1 MFRFRKNKH
10 EFSLMDQHNFL
21 PGKIDK
27 CQICSSKNL
36 TQIIDL
42 GDQPLANT
50 LQKNFKEKQ
59 KIEKFPINVIRCED
73 CTLLQI
79 DYIVDQAKVY
89 HLNYPY
95 LPGITK
101 TVDNEQKELSN
112 YLFENLK
119 LKKNDIVLDIGSND
133 GSLLK
138 HFKEKGLNPVGIEP
152 TNIAKI
158 ANDNGIFTLQSFFNV
173 ETVKD
178 VISKKG
184 KAKLITSTNVFA
196 HMSTLGDVMDGIVEL
211 MDDDGY
217 FCFENHYIM
226 EVIDK
231 VQYDTFYHEHLRTY
245 SLISLIKLFEMYDLT
260 LYHAQ
265 IVTRYGGSI
274 RAIVSK
280 KKRDQ
285 TVSLKKLLEI
295 ENERLIKDKE
305 KTYKDFVQNIN
316 QSRDNLIEKLSEIK
330 SKNLTVIGKSCP
342 ARAVVLLNYCN
353 LNENNLDFIAEQP
366 TSLKLNYYIPGTN
379 LEIVNDDILLDKNPD
394 YVLLLAWHL
403 SQPII
408 DKWKKKGLKSKFII
422 PLPKVKII

>member
-1 MFRFRKNKH
+1 M
-10 EFSLMDQHNFL
+10 
-21 PGKIDK
+21 
-27 CQICSSKNL
+27 
-36 TQIIDL
+36 
-42 GDQPLANT
+42 
-50 LQKNFKEKQ
+50 
-59 KIEKFPINVIRCED
+59 
-73 CTLLQI
+73 LQI
-79 DYIVDQAKVY
+79 DYIVDQNKVY
-89 HLNYPY
+89 HLDYPY

-101 TVDNEQKELSN
+101 TVDNEQKELSD
-112 YLFENLK
+112 YLFENLE
-119 LKKNDIVLDIGSND
+119 LKKNDTVLDIGSND

-138 HFKEKGLNPVGIEP
+138 HFRAKGLNTVGVEP
-152 TNIAKI
+152 TNIAKL
-158 ANDNGIFTLQSFFNV
+158 ANDNGIFTLQSFFNL
-173 ETVKD
+173 ETVKNI
-178 VISKKG
+178 ISNKG

-196 HMSTLGDVMDGIVEL
+196 HMSTLGDVMDGIVEA

-226 EVIDK
+226 EVIEK

-265 IVTRYGGSI
+265 LVTRYGGSI

-285 TVSLKKLLEI
+285 TESLKKLLEI
-295 ENERLIKDKE
+295 ENEKLVKNKE

-316 QSRDNLIEKLSEIK
+316 QSRDDLIEKLSEIK

-353 LNENNLDFIAEQP
+353 LDENNLDFIAEQP

-403 SQPII
+403 SESII
-408 DKWKKKGLKSKFII
+408 EKWKKKGLKSKFII
-422 PLPKVKII
+422 PLPKVRII

>member
-1 MFRFRKNKH
+1 MI
-10 EFSLMDQHNFL
+10 QHNFL
-21 PGKIDK
+21 PGKISK
-27 CQICSSKNL
+27 CQICNSKNL
-36 TQIIDL
+36 IKIIDL
-42 GDQPLANT
+42 GDQPLANS
-50 LQKNFKEKQ
+50 LQKKTKEKYNQ
-59 KIEKFPINVIRCED
+59 EKFPITVVRCED

-79 DYIVDQAKVY
+79 DYIVDQNKVY
-89 HLNYPY
+89 HLDYPY

-101 TVDNEQKELSN
+101 TVDNEQKELSD
-112 YLFENLK
+112 YLFENLE
-119 LKKNDIVLDIGSND
+119 LKKNDTVLDIGSND

-138 HFKEKGLNPVGIEP
+138 HFRAKGLNTVGVEP
-152 TNIAKI
+152 TNIAKL
-158 ANDNGIFTLQSFFNV
+158 ANDNGIFTFQSFFNL
-173 ETVKD
+173 ETVNNI
-178 VISKKG
+178 ISNKG

-196 HMSTLGDVMDGIVEL
+196 HMSTLGDVMDGIVEA

-226 EVIDK
+226 EVIEK

-265 IVTRYGGSI
+265 LVTRYGGSI

-285 TVSLKKLLEI
+285 TESLKKLLEI
-295 ENERLIKDKE
+295 ENEKLVKNKE

-316 QSRDNLIEKLSEIK
+316 QSRDDLIKKLSEIK

-353 LNENNLDFIAEQP
+353 LDENNLDFIAEQA

-403 SQPII
+403 SEPII
-408 DKWKKKGLKSKFII
+408 EKWKKKGLKSKFII
-422 PLPKVKII
+422 PLPKVRII

>member
-1 MFRFRKNKH
+1 MINH
-10 EFSLMDQHNFL
+10 WQ
-21 PGKIDK
+21 
-27 CQICSSKNL
+27 
-36 TQIIDL
+36 
-42 GDQPLANT
+42 T
-50 LQKNFKEKQ
+50 LYKKKTKEKYNQ
-59 KIEKFPINVIRCED
+59 EKFPITVVRCED

-79 DYIVDQAKVY
+79 DYIVDQNKVY
-89 HLNYPY
+89 HLDYPY

-101 TVDNEQKELSN
+101 TVDNEQKELSD
-112 YLFENLK
+112 YLFENLE
-119 LKKNDIVLDIGSND
+119 LKKNDTVLDIGSND

-138 HFKEKGLNPVGIEP
+138 HFRAKGLNTVGVEP
-152 TNIAKI
+152 TNIAKL
-158 ANDNGIFTLQSFFNV
+158 ANDNGIFTLQSFFNL
-173 ETVKD
+173 ETVKNI
-178 VISKKG
+178 ISNKG

-196 HMSTLGDVMDGIVEL
+196 HMSTLGDVMDGIVEA

-226 EVIDK
+226 EVIEK

-265 IVTRYGGSI
+265 LVTRYGGSI

-285 TVSLKKLLEI
+285 TESLKKLLEI
-295 ENERLIKDKE
+295 ENEKLVKNKE

-316 QSRDNLIEKLSEIK
+316 QSRDDLIKKLSEIK

-353 LNENNLDFIAEQP
+353 LDENNLDFIAEQA

-403 SQPII
+403 SEPII
-408 DKWKKKGLKSKFII
+408 EKWKKKGLKSKFII
-422 PLPKVKII
+422 PLPKVRII

>member
-1 MFRFRKNKH
+1 MH
-10 EFSLMDQHNFL
+10 QHNFL
-21 PGKIDK
+21 PGKINK
-27 CQICSSKNL
+27 CQICGSENL
-36 TQIIDL
+36 LKIIDL

-50 LQKNFKEKQ
+50 LQKNSKEKQ
-59 KIEKFPINVIRCED
+59 KLEKFPIKVVRCED

-79 DYIVDQAKVY
+79 DYIVDQNKVY
-89 HLNYPY
+89 HLDYPY

-101 TVDNEQKELSN
+101 TVDNEQKELSD
-112 YLFENLK
+112 YLFDNLN

-138 HFKEKGLNPVGIEP
+138 HFKSKGLNPVGVEP

-158 ANDNGIFTLQSFFNV
+158 ANDKGIFTLQSFFNV
-173 ETVKD
+173 QSVKD
-178 VISKKG
+178 VIASKG

-196 HMSTLGDVMDGIVEL
+196 HMSTLGDVMDGIVEV

-245 SLISLIKLFEMYDLT
+245 SLISLIKLFNMYNLT

-274 RAIVSK
+274 RCIVSK
-280 KKRDQ
+280 KKKDQ
-285 TVSLKKLLEI
+285 TESLKKLLRI

-305 KTYKDFVQNIN
+305 KTYKDFVENIN
-316 QSRDNLIEKLSEIK
+316 QSKNDLIKKLSEIK
-330 SKNLTVIGKSCP
+330 SKNLTIVGKSCP
-342 ARAVVLLNYCN
+342 ARAVVLLNYCG
-353 LNENNLDFIAEQP
+353 LDENNLDFIAEQP
-366 TSLKLNYYIPGTN
+366 TSLKLDYYIPGTN
-379 LEIVNDDILLDKNPD
+379 LQIVNDDILMEKNPD

-403 SQPII
+403 SEPII
-408 DKWKKKGLKSKFII
+408 KKWKKKGLKSKFIV

>member
-1 MFRFRKNKH
+1 MI
-10 EFSLMDQHNFL
+10 QHNFL
-21 PGKIDK
+21 PVKISK

-36 TQIIDL
+36 IKIIDL
-42 GDQPLANT
+42 GDQPLANS
-50 LQKNFKEKQ
+50 LQKKTKEKYNQ
-59 KIEKFPINVIRCED
+59 EKFPITVVRCED

-79 DYIVDQAKVY
+79 DYIVDQNKVY
-89 HLNYPY
+89 HLDYPY

-101 TVDNEQKELSN
+101 TVDNEHKELSD
-112 YLFENLK
+112 YLCEILE
-119 LKKNDIVLDIGSND
+119 LKKNDTVLVIGSND

-138 HFKEKGLNPVGIEP
+138 HFRAKGLNTVGVEP
-152 TNIAKI
+152 TNIAKL
-158 ANDNGIFTLQSFFNV
+158 ANDNGIFTLQSFFNL
-173 ETVKD
+173 ETVKNI
-178 VISKKG
+178 ISNKG

-196 HMSTLGDVMDGIVEL
+196 HMSTLGDVMDGIVKA

-226 EVIDK
+226 EVIEK

-265 IVTRYGGSI
+265 LVTRYGGSI

-285 TVSLKKLLEI
+285 TESLKKLLEI
-295 ENERLIKDKE
+295 ENEKLVKNKE

-316 QSRDNLIEKLSEIK
+316 QSRDDLIKKLSEIK

-353 LNENNLDFIAEQP
+353 LDENNLDFIAEQP

-403 SQPII
+403 SEPII
-408 DKWKKKGLKSKFII
+408 EKWKKKGLKSKFII
-422 PLPKVKII
+422 PLPKVRII

>member
-1 MFRFRKNKH
+1 MI
-10 EFSLMDQHNFL
+10 QHNFL
-21 PGKIDK
+21 PGKISK

-36 TQIIDL
+36 IKIIDL
-42 GDQPLANT
+42 GDQPLANS
-50 LQKNFKEKQ
+50 LQKKTKEKYNQ
-59 KIEKFPINVIRCED
+59 EKFPITVVRCED

-79 DYIVDQAKVY
+79 DYIVDQNKVY
-89 HLNYPY
+89 HLDYPY

-101 TVDNEQKELSN
+101 TVDNEQKELSD
-112 YLFENLK
+112 YLFENLE
-119 LKKNDIVLDIGSND
+119 LKKNDTVLDIGSND

-138 HFKEKGLNPVGIEP
+138 HFRAKGLNTVGVEP
-152 TNIAKI
+152 TNIAKL
-158 ANDNGIFTLQSFFNV
+158 ANDNGIFTLQSFFNL
-173 ETVKD
+173 ESVKNI
-178 VISKKG
+178 ISNKG

-196 HMSTLGDVMDGIVEL
+196 HMSTLGDVMDGIVEA

-226 EVIDK
+226 EVIEK

-265 IVTRYGGSI
+265 LVTRYGGSI

-280 KKRDQ
+280 KKRGQ
-285 TVSLKKLLEI
+285 TKNLKKLLEI
-295 ENERLIKDKE
+295 ENEKLVKNKE

-316 QSRDNLIEKLSEIK
+316 QSRDDLIEKLSEIK

-353 LNENNLDFIAEQP
+353 LDENKLDFIAEQP
-366 TSLKLNYYIPGTN
+366 ASLKLNYYIPGTN

-403 SQPII
+403 SEPII
-408 DKWKKKGLKSKFII
+408 EKWKKKGLKSKFII
-422 PLPKVKII
+422 PLPKVRII